1 MKIKVLSPAGVSPS
15 GKAQVSPRIGDLNGK
30 VVCIIDNGKP
40 NFDIY
45 VERMEE
51 LHRRKYNLAEVI
63 HIKKGHL
70 GSSNATPPNR
80 VDELAKKCHA
90 VISGIGD

>member
-1 MKIKVLSPAGVSPS
+1 MVKLLSPAGVSPS
-15 GKAQVSPRIGDLNGK
+15 GKYDVNPRINELNGK
-30 VVCIIDNGKP
+30 VICIVDNGKP

-51 LHRRKYNLAEVI
+51 LLRQKYDLSDVI

-70 GSSNATPPNR
+70 GSSNPVPMDRIN
-80 VDELAKKCHA
+80 ELAKRCHA

>member
-1 MKIKVLSPAGVSPS
+1 MMKLLSPAGIAPS
-15 GKAQVSPRIGDLNGK
+15 GQKEVSSRIGGLDGK
-30 VVCIIDNGKP
+30 VICIIDNGKP
-40 NFDIY
+40 NFDVY

-51 LHRRKYNLAEVI
+51 LLRQKYNLAEVI

-70 GSSNATPPNR
+70 GSSNPTPPAR

>member
-1 MKIKVLSPAGVSPS
+1 MKIKVLSPAGVSPPS
-15 GKAQVSPRIGDLNGK
+15 KNQVSTRMGNMTGK
-30 VVCIIDNGKP
+30 VICIVDNGKP

-51 LHRRKYNLAEVI
+51 LLRRKYNLAEVI

-80 VDELAKKCHA
+80 VDELATKCHA